1 MTMANWARAALLA
14 AATGGLVAA
23 DPPPEFA
30 PVQCEGAYPM
40 HLQGV
45 AVDERGDLYWSF
57 TVALVKTDRSGR
69 VLRRANVANHH
80 GDLCVRDGKVF
91 AAVNFGEFNLPAGR
105 ADSWVYV
112 YDAGT
117 LEEVARHKT
126 PEVVHGAGGIA
137 HRDGRFFVVG
147 GLPVGMRENYVYEYD
162 EAFAFLGRRV
172 LASGYTALGIQTAE
186 FANGFWWFGCYGNPR
201 VLLKVDPKFER
212 IDRFEFDAALGL
224 AGLPDGRFLVG
235 RGACSGDS
243 GCTGR
248 VVLAVDAREL
258 GLRLAEGGRRRR
270 NPLRLRP
277 SRPIPPQ
284 TGKALREKS
293 GLFDAGEFAA
303 SPAVE
308 RAFRRGH
315 SV

>member
-1 MTMANWARAALLA
+1 MTIPNGVRVVLIVAAS
-14 AATGGLVAA
+14 GGFVAA
-23 DPPPEFA
+23 DPPPSIA
-30 PVQCEGAYPM
+30 PVQCEGAYPR

-80 GDLCVRDGKVF
+80 GDLCVRDGKAYV
-91 AAVNFGEFNLPAGR
+91 AVNLGEFNRPAGR

-117 LEEVARHKT
+117 LEEVARCKT

-137 HRDGRFFVVG
+137 CRDGRFFVVG
-147 GLPVGMRENYVYEYD
+147 GLPVGARENYVYEYD
-162 EAFAFLGRRV
+162 EDFAFQGRRV

-186 FANGFWWFGCYGNPR
+186 FANGCWWFGCYGNPR
-201 VLLKVDPKFER
+201 VLLKVDPSFER

-235 RGACSGDS
+235 RGACSGGS

-248 VVLAVDAREL
+248 VVLAVDAGDF
-258 GLRLAEGGRRRR
+258 GLKLVDSAENKEQTRPPAPQGPLKKNPAENDPSGSRRLAG
-270 NPLRLRP
+270 
-277 SRPIPPQ
+277 
-284 TGKALREKS
+284 
-293 GLFDAGEFAA
+293 
-303 SPAVE
+303 
-308 RAFRRGH
+308 
-315 SV
+315 